1 MNLWS
6 PEDPAN
12 GRTLPRRR
20 SAANFIG
27 MLREESS
34 SESDSD
40 KYDYGDES
48 ENGDAVPEEENDH
61 EDSEEDEAGRKVSC
75 FNANCRQQFRTE
87 LTYHIHLCQ
96 THFYQASRSLANW
109 VKVLLKSYPTLQF
122 LSANEMKSPNYISP
136 LFPRTYTPLSRIASR
151 GTSGTAR
158 RSSVRPAT
166 PPSPPW
172 PRRWST
178 TACTTS
184 ASRRC

>member
-12 GRTLPRRR
+12 GRTLPKRR

-40 KYDYGDES
+40 KYDYGEES
-48 ENGDAVPEEENDH
+48 EKEGDDDAVPEENGL
-61 EDSEEDEAGRKVSC
+61 EEEAGCRISC

-96 THFYQASRSLANW
+96 THFYQASHSVGFKLGLIIRLCH
-109 VKVLLKSYPTLQF
+109 
-122 LSANEMKSPNYISP
+122 
-136 LFPRTYTPLSRIASR
+136 FPINK
-151 GTSGTAR
+151 
-158 RSSVRPAT
+158 
-166 PPSPPW
+166 
-172 PRRWST
+172 
-178 TACTTS
+178 
-184 ASRRC
+184 